1 MLGVALV
8 PFMGPWGAGLA
19 GAVAYM
25 LVLVVRA
32 RDLRR
37 RINLPVDRLR
47 LTYQLALLISITAC
61 MSFDGGS
68 WLNGAV
74 WACLGLLATSDIA
87 VLTNSARAVA
97 ESLRRRSGGLMRQL

>member
-1 MLGVALV
+1 
-8 PFMGPWGAGLA
+8 MGPWGAGLA

-37 RINLPVDRLR
+37 RINLPIDRLR

-68 WLNGAV
+68 WLTAV
-74 WACLGLLATSDIA
+74 VWVCLILLATSDIT
-87 VLTNSARAVA
+87 VLTNSARAVM
-97 ESLRRRSGGLMRQL
+97 ESLRHRSGALLRQL